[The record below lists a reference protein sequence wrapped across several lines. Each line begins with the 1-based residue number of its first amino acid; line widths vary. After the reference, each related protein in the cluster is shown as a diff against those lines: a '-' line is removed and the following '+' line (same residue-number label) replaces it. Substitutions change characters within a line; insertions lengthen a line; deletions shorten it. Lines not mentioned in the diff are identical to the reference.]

1 MANARQVSDV
11 PDPARDARTN
21 GHGHRP
27 IVSRQPNG
35 KREPQP
41 PVASP
46 QESGAST
53 RGFRTVLRNPYFLR
67 LWGAQLISQTIMN
80 AANYGLLIVIATRS
94 NTSYLASSFA
104 IVAFALPAAVFGA
117 PAGVLVD
124 RFPRRRV
131 LWVSNLLRAALAAV
145 FAISLLIDR
154 HAILPAYAIS
164 FCIALIG
171 QFFAP
176 AEGASIP
183 LLVHPE
189 ELINALSLFNITF
202 TIAQALG
209 LIILGPILLLV
220 LPNVLIGTAQHN
232 IVLQPIE
239 ALFVI
244 VALLYLVCVALILSI
259 PRRRLQ
265 VRKPTQGRHGQV
277 SETHQLHS
285 IWTSIVEC
293 WHFIR
298 RDRRLLIAVLQ
309 LTIGGT
315 TIAVVAMVAPGF
327 VETFFNT
334 TPDHAILVFL
344 PAGVGLVLGSAFTPN
359 IVKRLRYTMTIAVGI
374 IVLSASIILLTIL
387 KPIAMAISPHHW
399 YVSPPYL
406 VAAIFLTFCIG
417 VALDFVNVPAQTIM
431 QERSPDWIKGRVLAV
446 QGMLLNAVT
455 VPFVPL
461 MGIAFDRLGILPA
474 MVILAV
480 CIGVTGMA
488 SVVAS
493 IRAQTPTQPAS
504 PPIQRAP
511 ARPRAR

>member
-1 MANARQVSDV
+1 MANARRAGDL
-11 PDPARDARTN
+11 PEPAGEARE
-21 GHGHRP
+21 GRLRP
-27 IVSRQPNG
+27 VTPRPSPAKGEAPAPAI
-35 KREPQP
+35 P
-41 PVASP
+41 PRP
-46 QESGAST
+46 GGANT
-53 RGFRTVLRNPYFLR
+53 RGFRTVLRNRYFLR
-67 LWGAQLISQTIMN
+67 LWAAQLISQTIMN

-124 RFPRRRV
+124 RFPRRPV
-131 LWVSNLLRAALAAV
+131 LWISNLARAGLASV
-145 FAISLLIDR
+145 FAIALLIDR
-154 HAILPAYAIS
+154 HALLPAYAIS

-220 LPNVLIGTAQHN
+220 LPRIPIGTASHG
-232 IVLQPIE
+232 IVLEPIE
-239 ALFVI
+239 TLFI
-244 VALLYLVCVALILSI
+244 VVAVLYIVCAGLILSI
-259 PRRRLQ
+259 PKRRLL
-265 VRKPTQGRHGQV
+265 VRKPAQARHRQV
-277 SETHQLHS
+277 SETRQLHS

-298 RDRRLLIAVLQ
+298 LDRRLLVSVLQ

-327 VETFFNT
+327 VETFFHT
-334 TPDHAILVFL
+334 TADHAILVFL

-359 IVKRLRYTMTIAVGI
+359 IVRRLRYTMTIAVGI
-374 IVLSASIILLTIL
+374 TVLAVSIVLLTIL
-387 KPIAMAISPHHW
+387 KPIAMAVSPAHW
-399 YVSPPYL
+399 FVSPPYL

-417 VALDFVNVPAQTIM
+417 VALDFVNVPAQTVM

-474 MVILAV
+474 MDILAL
-480 CIGVTGMA
+480 CIGVTGA
-488 SVVAS
+488 TSVVAG
-493 IRAQTPTQPAS
+493 IRARTRSPLPPA
-504 PPIQRAP
+504 
-511 ARPRAR
+511 

>member
-1 MANARQVSDV
+1 MANVRRARELPEPERAARADRFPPV
-11 PDPARDARTN
+11 P
-21 GHGHRP
+21 
-27 IVSRQPNG
+27 SRQPAG
-35 KREPQP
+35 AGVVRP
-41 PVASP
+41 PAVPS
-46 QESGAST
+46 QGRGATT
-53 RGFRTVLRNPYFLR
+53 RGFRTVMRNRYFLQ

-124 RFPRRRV
+124 RFPRRPV
-131 LWVSNLLRAALAAV
+131 LWISNILRGVLATI
-145 FAISLLIDR
+145 FAISLIIDR
-154 HAILPAYAIS
+154 HAILPAYVIS

-220 LPNVLIGTAQHN
+220 LPHIPIGTAQHN
-232 IVLQPIE
+232 IVLDPIE
-239 ALFVI
+239 MLFMV
-244 VALLYLVCVALILSI
+244 VAVLYVLCAALILSI
-259 PRRRLQ
+259 PKKRLRVRQPAQQGRRRQ
-265 VRKPTQGRHGQV
+265 VP
-277 SETHQLHS
+277 ETHQLHS
-285 IWTSIVEC
+285 IWTSIIEC

-298 RDRRLLIAVLQ
+298 VDHRLLVSVLQ

-327 VETFFNT
+327 VETFFHT
-334 TPDHAILVFL
+334 TADHAILVFL

-359 IVKRLRYTMTIAVGI
+359 VVKRLRYTMTIATGVI
-374 IVLSASIILLTIL
+374 ILSVSIVLLTIL
-387 KPIAMAISPHHW
+387 RPIAVAVSPHHW
-399 YVSPPYL
+399 FVSPPYL
-406 VAAIFLTFCIG
+406 IAAIFLTFCIG
-417 VALDFVNVPAQTIM
+417 VALDFINVPAQTVM

-474 MVILAV
+474 MDILAL

-488 SVVAS
+488 SVVAA
-493 IRAQTPTQPAS
+493 IRARTQAI
-504 PPIQRAP
+504 PPPGSGGQAQS
-511 ARPRAR
+511 RPR

>member
-1 MANARQVSDV
+1 MANARRVGDLSDPERAANEASLRPV
-11 PDPARDARTN
+11 ASRRPA
-21 GHGHRP
+21 
-27 IVSRQPNG
+27 G
-35 KREPQP
+35 KREPKP
-41 PVASP
+41 PAATP
-46 QESGAST
+46 KESGANT
-53 RGFRTVLRNPYFLR
+53 RGFRTVLRNRYFLR
-67 LWGAQLISQTIMN
+67 LWAAQLISQTIMN

-124 RFPRRRV
+124 RFPRRPV
-131 LWVSNLLRAALAAV
+131 LWVSNLVRGGLATV

-154 HAILPAYAIS
+154 HALLPAYAIS

-220 LPNVLIGTAQHN
+220 LPRIPIGVAPHS
-232 IVLQPIE
+232 IVLDPIE
-239 ALFVI
+239 MLFI
-244 VALLYLVCVALILSI
+244 VVAVLYVVCAALILSI
-259 PRRRLQ
+259 PKRRLL
-265 VRKPTQGRHGQV
+265 VRQPAPGRQPRQV
-277 SETHQLHS
+277 SETRQLHS
-285 IWTSIVEC
+285 ILTSIIEC

-298 RDRRLLIAVLQ
+298 LDRRLLVSVLQ

-327 VETFFNT
+327 VETFFHT
-334 TPDHAILVFL
+334 TADHAILVFL
-344 PAGVGLVLGSAFTPN
+344 PAGVGLVLGSAVTPN

-374 IVLSASIILLTIL
+374 VVLAVSIVLLTIL
-387 KPIAMAISPHHW
+387 RPIAMAVSPHHW
-399 YVSPPYL
+399 FTSPPYL

-417 VALDFVNVPAQTIM
+417 VALDFVNVPAQTVM

-474 MVILAV
+474 MDILAV

-488 SVVAS
+488 SVVAG
-493 IRAQTPTQPAS
+493 IRARTRPAPPTAQQEPVG
-504 PPIQRAP
+504 
-511 ARPRAR
+511 PRSH

>member
-1 MANARQVSDV
+1 MANARRARDLS
-11 PDPARDARTN
+11 DPARESRAGRLRSVT
-21 GHGHRP
+21 
-27 IVSRQPNG
+27 SRQSDVKG
-35 KREPQP
+35 VTQP
-41 PVASP
+41 PADSP
-46 QESGAST
+46 QGRGSTT
-53 RGFRTVLRNPYFLR
+53 RGFRTVLRNRYFLR
-67 LWGAQLISQTIMN
+67 LWTAQLISQTIMN

-124 RFPRRRV
+124 RFHRRPV
-131 LWVSNLLRAALAAV
+131 LWISNLLRAALATV
-145 FAISLLIDR
+145 FAVSLLIDR

-220 LPNVLIGTAQHN
+220 LPSISIGTAQHG
-232 IVLQPIE
+232 IVLEPIE
-239 ALFVI
+239 TLFMVVAALY
-244 VALLYLVCVALILSI
+244 VACAALILSI
-259 PRRRLQ
+259 PKKRLQ
-265 VRKPTQGRHGQV
+265 VRRPAQDRHRQI
-277 SETHQLHS
+277 SETRQLHS

-298 RDRRLLIAVLQ
+298 RDRRLLVSVLQ

-327 VETFFNT
+327 VETFFHT
-334 TPDHAILVFL
+334 TADHAILVFL

-359 IVKRLRYTMTIAVGI
+359 VVKRLHYTTTIAVGI
-374 IVLSASIILLTIL
+374 GVLAGCIVLLTIL
-387 KPIAMAISPHHW
+387 RPLAMAISPQHW
-399 YVSPPYL
+399 YMAPPYL

-417 VALDFVNVPAQTIM
+417 VALDFVNVPAQTVM

-474 MVILAV
+474 MDILAV
-480 CIGVTGMA
+480 CIGVTGIT
-488 SVVAS
+488 SVIAVIGARTS
-493 IRAQTPTQPAS
+493 TVPPTM
-504 PPIQRAP
+504 QRGP
-511 ARPRAR
+511 ARLR